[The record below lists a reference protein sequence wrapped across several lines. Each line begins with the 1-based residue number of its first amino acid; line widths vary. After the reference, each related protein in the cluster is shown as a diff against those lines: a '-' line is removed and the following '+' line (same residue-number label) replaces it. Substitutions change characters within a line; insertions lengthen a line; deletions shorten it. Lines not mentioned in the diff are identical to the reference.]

1 MGRFKQIES
10 TSTKT
15 LKIKFPF
22 KKIKK
27 EIDSEIDAF
36 MAISVINETIDESD
50 NENENVEI
58 NDKEILYKQIFK
70 KKLESINKEK
80 SNVSEQKLMLKKI
93 YEKECKEVIKNLRDI
108 YKIQINKI
116 FIIIF
121 YLQHMLYPFK
131 LF

>member
-108 YKIQINKI
+108 YNIQINKI